1 MNAPENAPPTS
12 RTSSFVPW
20 VLAGVL
26 AFLGVVLWL
35 NLKEPD
41 LYDHAL
47 AGEPAGPVNQETPK
61 WLPEGVALSENL
73 LKVRVEDGDG
83 WYRLFWAGSETY
95 WFDDAAYFAGALVN
109 RYSRLIEG
117 RWTLKGSYQGRPF
130 AVEYELRE
138 GAAPEGVA
146 QAGPVPVPAGVHWC
160 ARQYRTGL
168 RSFAW
173 VRVR

>member
-1 MNAPENAPPTS
+1 VTGEADPAAPKRAAV
-12 RTSSFVPW
+12 VPW
-20 VLAGVL
+20 IASSLL
-26 AFLGVVLWL
+26 AFAAVVLWL

-47 AGEPAGPVNQETPK
+47 PGEPAGPVNQETPK
-61 WLPEGVALSENL
+61 WLPEGVELSENL

-109 RYSRLIEG
+109 RYSRMVEG
-117 RWTLKGSYQGRPF
+117 RWTLKGTLGGKPF
-130 AVEYELRE
+130 ALTYELRE
-138 GAAPEGVA
+138 TAAPEGAVDV
-146 QAGPVPVPAGVHWC
+146 GPVTAPAGVHWC
-160 ARQYRTGL
+160 ARKYRTRL

-173 VRVR
+173 VLK

>member
-1 MNAPENAPPTS
+1 MNAPEPEPPKRAAVAPWIAS
-12 RTSSFVPW
+12 G
-20 VLAGVL
+20 LL
-26 AFLGVVLWL
+26 AFAAVVLWL

-47 AGEPAGPVNQETPK
+47 AGEPAGPVNQDTPQ
-61 WLPEGVALSENL
+61 WLPEGVELSENL

-109 RYSRLIEG
+109 RYSRMVDG
-117 RWTLKGSYQGRPF
+117 RWTLKGTYRGQPF
-130 AVEYELRE
+130 AVAYELRE
-138 GAAPEGVA
+138 GAAPEGA
-146 QAGPVPVPAGVHWC
+146 TEAGPLRVPLGVHWC
-160 ARQYRTGL
+160 ARKYRDGL

-173 VRVR
+173 VLKK